1 MQVIVY
7 VVAFLT
13 ALFLIASAVAWWR
26 IYRDPREDLTV
37 GGAESARLKPAAR
50 LTAISLGLSGL
61 AALGPSSNGSR
72 ERCWFEHVQ
81 ET

>member
-7 VVAFLT
+7 VVAFVA

-26 IYRDPREDLTV
+26 IYRDPRDDLTV
-37 GGAESARLKPAAR
+37 GGPDSARLKPAAR

-61 AALGPSSNGSR
+61 AAIGAII
-72 ERCWFEHVQ
+72 EWFMGEMLV
-81 ET
+81 